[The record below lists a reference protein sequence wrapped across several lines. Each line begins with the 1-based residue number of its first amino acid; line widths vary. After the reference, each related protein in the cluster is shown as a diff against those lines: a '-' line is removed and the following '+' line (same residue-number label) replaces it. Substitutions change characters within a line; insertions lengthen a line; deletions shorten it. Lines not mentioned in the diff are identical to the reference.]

1 MKKVLVSALVAGI
14 MLMCSCGTSVKTNS
28 DVKKD
33 STSVVNDTAKKV
45 DTTKVVKLDSCRSKT
60 KKCCEMKTK

>member
-28 DVKKD
+28 DLKKD
-33 STSVVNDTAKKV
+33 NIKHFEILKKAV
-45 DTTKVVKLDSCRSKT
+45 DARKRPVKIYFKFPS
-60 KKCCEMKTK
+60 

>member
-28 DVKKD
+28 DLKKD

-45 DTTKVVKLDSCRSKT
+45 DTTKVVKLDICRSKT
-60 KKCCEMKTK
+60 KKCCQMKTK